1 MLCKDTVGW
10 HRGVGSQWRVYI
22 HMCMGG
28 CDDAQAWPRGAT
40 TRPRSGAKAGRTPY
54 RRGCGQEELP
64 HVQGQRRQPR
74 GATLRPRLGAV
85 AESARLQWHRNSQ
98 EELPHVRGQGWW
110 PGGATP
116 HPRSSGCAGAEEPR
130 RAMPLSRSGGAVVRR
145 YPTSKVK
152 SSGCTLLEQPS
163 RYPTPKVRET
173 QVRW

>member
-64 HVQGQRRQPR
+64 HVQGQGQWPR
-74 GATLRPRLGAV
+74 VPGCDGVARPRPGMA
-85 AESARLQWHRNSQ
+85 AERSNTTSKEWWL
-98 EELPHVRGQGWW
+98 RG
-110 PGGATP
+110 
-116 HPRSSGCAGAEEPR
+116 CR
-130 RAMPLSRSGGAVVRR
+130 RAYRSYSTIKVRR
-145 YPTSKVK
+145 GSGEEIPLVQCELCWSSCEEISHVQGRRNPSKTVV
-152 SSGCTLLEQPS
+152 L
-163 RYPTPKVRET
+163 REDIGGQT
-173 QVRW
+173 H